1 MFESLSDHCAHILAT
16 TPSASVSVAV
26 ARGDSPI
33 YAEAFGLA
41 DIEERRPATAGTAYL
56 IASITKPITATAV
69 CLAAEAGLLGLDDP
83 VERHLDGLQLP
94 RHRDH
99 GAPTVREVL
108 QHRAG
113 LGGHYDFAYAPTSR
127 LAVRQAIER
136 YGTLYREPGS
146 GFEYSNLGYGILDVA
161 LQTVTGQDS
170 AAFVKDHVFTPLGLV
185 SCHIGPAYRGPA
197 QQASRYAAD
206 GGRYPVYDTS
216 HRGASLAWA
225 TASDLAMFGLSH
237 AGTSSVL
244 GAASTAAMQDALPAG
259 SGLGYGLGW
268 FVSHE
273 GTHTIVSHSGSMG
286 GVATMLV
293 VVPELRLAAC
303 VLTNRTGTAV
313 RDSVLGHLMGEL
325 VPGFT
330 KASLPPGGASAREMT
345 IPSGTWEG
353 HIDTYAGRVLLLL
366 NVRNGQV
373 AASLDGNEPVAG
385 QMVTA
390 TQEWDLHAFFA
401 VQLPTP
407 DARADSPLLNLDLN
421 QQDGVLVGAARSLK
435 NGEQDGRLGNYLSHW
450 CELHPFNR

>member
-1 MFESLSDHCAHILAT
+1 MAT

-26 ARGDSPI
+26 ARGDSPV
-33 YAEAFGLA
+33 YAGAFGMA
-41 DIEERRPATAGTAYL
+41 DMEEGRPATTGTAYL

-69 CLAAEAGLLGLDDP
+69 CLAAEAGLLSLDDP
-83 VERHLDGLQLP
+83 AEKHLDGLLLYRSQ
-94 RHRDH
+94 DY
-99 GAPTVREVL
+99 GAPTVRQVL

-113 LGGHYDFAYAPTSR
+113 LGGHYDFAYAPIAR

-146 GFEYSNLGYGILDVA
+146 AFEYSNLGYGILDEV
-161 LQTVTGQDS
+161 LRTVTGQDP
-170 AAFVKDHVFTPLGLV
+170 AAFVKEHVFGPLGLA

-197 QQASRYAAD
+197 QEAARYSAV

-237 AGTSSVL
+237 AGAPSVL
-244 GAASTAAMQDALPAG
+244 GAASIAAMRDALPTG

-268 FVSHE
+268 FASHE
-273 GTHTIVSHSGSMG
+273 GPHTIVSHSGSMG

-303 VLTNRTGTAV
+303 VLTNRTGTVV
-313 RDSVLGHLMGEL
+313 RDAVLGHLMSEL

-330 KASLPPGGASAREMT
+330 RASVPPGGVPAREMT

-353 HIDTYAGRVLLLL
+353 HIDSYAGNIPLTL
-366 NVRNGQV
+366 NVRSGQV
-373 AASLDGNEPVAG
+373 AASLDGGEPVAA

-390 TQEWDLHAFFA
+390 TADWDLRALFA

-421 QQDGVLVGAARSLK
+421 QRDGVLAGAARSLK
-435 NGEQDGRLGNYLSHW
+435 DGEQDGRLGNCLSHW
-450 CELHPFNR
+450 CELRPSNR